1 MSLSSQSPLIL
12 ILQAIAKFAGPLAVL
27 IVVSYQFR
35 PLGETPKGAALL
47 GNSLLGIVAA
57 LGFVFGAVCSAIAGY
72 VSMWVAAQSN
82 IRVASAARRSY
93 GEALVLCF
101 RGGAFS
107 AVLNLTLCIFGV
119 TFLFTLL
126 HFMFARHDT
135 SLLTSVDIPMLM
147 VGYGFGA
154 SFVALFMQLGGGIY
168 TKAADVGADL
178 VGKVRVL

>member
-1 MSLSSQSPLIL
+1 M
-12 ILQAIAKFAGPLAVL
+12 
-27 IVVSYQFR
+27 
-35 PLGETPKGAALL
+35 
-47 GNSLLGIVAA
+47 AA
-57 LGFVFGAVCSAIAGY
+57 LGFVFGAVCSAISGY

-93 GEALVLCF
+93 GEALILCF

-107 AVLNLTLCIFGV
+107 AVLNLTLCIVGV
-119 TFLFTLL
+119 TFLYTIL
-126 HFMFARHDT
+126 HFAFARSDT

-168 TKAADVGADL
+168 TKAADVGKIRCWCCL
-178 VGKVRVL
+178 FVC

>member
-1 MSLSSQSPLIL
+1 LAIL
-12 ILQAIAKFAGPLAVL
+12 IVI
-27 IVVSYQFR
+27 SYQFR
-35 PLGETPKGAALL
+35 PLGENPEGAALL
-47 GNSLLGIVAA
+47 GNTLLGIVAA
-57 LGFVFGAVCSAIAGY
+57 MGFVFGAVCSAVSGY

-107 AVLNLTLCIFGV
+107 AVLNLTLCIAGV

-126 HFMFARHDT
+126 HFMFARSDT

-147 VGYGFGA
+147 VGYGFGS

-168 TKAADVGADL
+168 TKAADVG
-178 VGKVRVL
+178 K